1 MIKRTKKSPPTPD
14 ADLTIRIRELLYR
27 RRGVSEKRM
36 FGGDCFMIN
45 GNMATGVTK
54 KEQLMVR
61 VGPKQYQACLEH
73 PHTREMDFT
82 KRPLRG
88 FVYVDEIGFE
98 KDADLKHWV
107 EKGVAFAR
115 SLPPKPK
122 K

>member
-1 MIKRTKKSPPTPD
+1 MKKRTKKTPPPLD
-14 ADLTIRIRELLYR
+14 FDLTIRIRELLYG

-45 GNMATGVTK
+45 GHMATGVTN

-61 VGPKQYQACLEH
+61 VGPQNYEACLEH

-88 FVYVDEIGFE
+88 FVYVDPIGFE
-98 KDADLKHWV
+98 KDADLKRWV
-107 EKGVAFAR
+107 EMGVAFAR
-115 SLPPKPK
+115 SLPPKPAK
-122 K
+122 